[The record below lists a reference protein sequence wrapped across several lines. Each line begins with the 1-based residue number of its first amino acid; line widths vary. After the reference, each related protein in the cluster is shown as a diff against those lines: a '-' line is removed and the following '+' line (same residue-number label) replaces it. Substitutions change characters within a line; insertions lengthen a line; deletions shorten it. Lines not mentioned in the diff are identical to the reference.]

1 MPEGQTRQL
10 PVPDGLDGLRS
21 DAALAR
27 LFGFSRT
34 QAAALAAV
42 GEP

>member
-1 MPEGQTRQL
+1 MAHSLSYGPTE
-10 PVPDGLDGLRS
+10 
-21 DAALAR
+21 AAIIDPPIAIA
-27 LFGFSRT
+27 